1 MTLQRSRSFRYV
13 TVFLLAVAMAGVSES
28 RAQEAPRAAKKARV
42 LVTQIFA
49 LKYMEADQHLQATL
63 TGLLTGR
70 GKIAVDKRTNSVIVQ
85 SDAQQLAMVRD
96 LLSALDVDATRQ
108 DPRQDPGPAL
118 RDRQVRIIWLMSG
131 LDEGSMIPNDM
142 KEITDQLS
150 RYGVTGLK
158 LVAQTIVRGRDLFTT
173 SAYPDLD
180 GKPILLNIHGE
191 FVETKSAESVQMK
204 ISLSANVASTTD
216 PARGGARTSSRTSS
230 RGGSRGEALAQVE
243 TTILTPFGHP
253 VVLCM
258 NPVNKKTSV
267 FIVEVQTTR

>member
-1 MTLQRSRSFRYV
+1 MALQRRRSFRCV
-13 TVFLLAVAMAGVSES
+13 TFFLLAVALTGVSES
-28 RAQEAPRAAKKARV
+28 RAQEAPRAAKKPE

-63 TGLLTGR
+63 TGLLTER

-108 DPRQDPGPAL
+108 DPGPAL
-118 RDRQVRIIWLMSG
+118 KDRQVRIIWLMSG

-191 FVETKSAESVQMK
+191 FVETKSSESVQMK
-204 ISLSANVASTTD
+204 ISLSANVAKN
-216 PARGGARTSSRTSS
+216 SS
-230 RGGSRGEALAQVE
+230 RGESLAKVE
-243 TTILTPFGHP
+243 TTVLTPFGHP

-267 FIVEVQTTR
+267 FIVEVQTTN

>member
-1 MTLQRSRSFRYV
+1 MTLQRSHSFHCV
-13 TVFLLAVAMAGVSES
+13 TVLLLAVAMAGVSES
-28 RAQEAPRAAKKARV
+28 RAQEAPRAAKKPE

-63 TGLLTGR
+63 TELLTER

-108 DPRQDPGPAL
+108 DPRQDPGPAIK
-118 RDRQVRIIWLMSG
+118 DRQVRIIWLMSG

-191 FVETKSAESVQMK
+191 FVETKSSESVQMK
-204 ISLSANVASTTD
+204 ISLSANVAKN
-216 PARGGARTSSRTSS
+216 SS
-230 RGGSRGEALAQVE
+230 RGESLAKVE
-243 TTILTPFGHP
+243 TTVLTPFGHP

-267 FIVEVQTTR
+267 FIVEVQTTN